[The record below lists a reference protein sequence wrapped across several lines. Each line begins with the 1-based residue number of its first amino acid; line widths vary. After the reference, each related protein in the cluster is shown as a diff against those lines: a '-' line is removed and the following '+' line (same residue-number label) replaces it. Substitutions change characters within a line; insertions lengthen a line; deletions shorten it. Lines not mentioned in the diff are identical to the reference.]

1 MPPGDAHGAEKET
14 GLRTIRFDTPTRFTD
29 ASALQARLG
38 TDRVSLA
45 EGASVTFEGD
55 IALGTEIVFAGTCHL
70 KDGAKVDNGCM
81 LTNVELGQHSQVRPY
96 SILADLHAGARN
108 LFGPFCFL
116 RDGCQVGDDC
126 ILGAHVEAARSRF
139 ASGVKVS
146 HRAFIG
152 DAEIGAQTIIGC
164 GVVFCNWDGS
174 ARQATRVGSDVTL
187 GSGTLLVPPLSVGD
201 GAIVG
206 AGSVVT
212 GDVPA
217 GARVIQKRR

>member
-1 MPPGDAHGAEKET
+1 MET
-14 GLRTIRFDTPTRFTD
+14 GLLTARFETPVRFTD
-29 ASALQARLG
+29 EAELQARFG
-38 TDRVSLA
+38 TDRLSLG
-45 EGASVTFEGD
+45 EGASVTFEGE
-55 IALGTEIVFAGTCHL
+55 IALGTEIVFAGACHL
-70 KDGAKVDNGCM
+70 KGGTRIDNGCI
-81 LTNVELGQHSQVRPY
+81 LTDVALGEHSQVRPY
-96 SILADLHAGARN
+96 SILTDLRAGDRN

-152 DAEIGAQTIIGC
+152 DADIGARTIIGC
-164 GVVFCNWDGS
+164 GVVFCNWDGG
-174 ARQATRVGSDVTL
+174 ARQATRVGADVTL
-187 GSGTLLVPPLSVGD
+187 GSGALLIPPLGVGD

-212 GDVPA
+212 KDVPA
-217 GARVIQKRR
+217 GVRVIQKRR